1 MPLPLPLPLPA
12 LADARSLRDI
22 DWDAWVPV
30 DVTTVVFV
38 LEGDRALLI
47 RKKRG
52 LGAGKVNAPGGRVEE
67 GETPAAGAAR
77 ELWEEVRVR
86 AGRLS
91 HRGVISFQFLDGYS
105 THMHVFRATGAHGT
119 AEETEEAEPLWVPL
133 GAIPYERMWADDREW
148 LPHFLAGERIRG
160 WGLFD
165 GDTML
170 DFRLQTKEVGD
181 GRTDGE

>member
-1 MPLPLPLPLPA
+1 MPA
-12 LADARSLRDI
+12 LQDARSLGDI
-22 DWDAWVPV
+22 DWDTWMPV

-38 LEGDRALLI
+38 VEDDRALLI

-52 LGAGKVNAPGGRVEE
+52 LGAGKVNAPGGRVEA
-67 GETPAAGAAR
+67 GETPAEGAAR
-77 ELWEEVRVR
+77 ELWEEVCLR

-119 AEETEEAEPLWVPL
+119 PAETEEAEPMWVPL
-133 GAIPYERMWADDREW
+133 DAIPYERMWADDRRW
-148 LPHFLAGERIRG
+148 LPRFLAGERFRG

-170 DFRLQTKEVGD
+170 DFRLRAQEDGD
-181 GRTDGE
+181 GVNGW

>member
-1 MPLPLPLPLPA
+1 MPA

-52 LGAGKVNAPGGRVEE
+52 LGAGKVNAPGGRVEA

>member
-1 MPLPLPLPLPA
+1 MPA

-22 DWDAWVPV
+22 DWDTWAPV
-30 DVTTVVFV
+30 DITTVVFV
-38 LEGDRALLI
+38 VEDDRALLI

-52 LGAGKVNAPGGRVEE
+52 LGAGKVNAPGGRVEA

-91 HRGVISFQFLDGYS
+91 HRGAISFQFLDGYS
-105 THMHVFRATGAHGT
+105 THMHVFRAIAAHGT
-119 AEETEEAEPLWVPL
+119 PVETEEAEPMWVPL
-133 GAIPYERMWADDREW
+133 DAIPYERMWADDREW
-148 LPHFLAGERIRG
+148 LPRFLAGERFRG

-170 DFRLQTKEVGD
+170 DFRLKTEEAGD
-181 GRTDGE
+181 G

>member
-1 MPLPLPLPLPA
+1 MPA

-22 DWDAWVPV
+22 DWDTWVPV

-38 LEGDRALLI
+38 VQDDRALLI

-52 LGAGKVNAPGGRVEE
+52 LGAGKVNAPGGRVEA

-77 ELWEEVRVR
+77 ELWEEVRLR
-86 AGRLS
+86 AGRLR

-105 THMHVFRATGAHGT
+105 THMHVFRAMDAHGT
-119 AEETEEAEPLWVPL
+119 PVETEEAEPMWVPL
-133 GAIPYERMWADDREW
+133 DAIPYERMWADDREW
-148 LPHFLAGERIRG
+148 LPRFLAGERFRG

-165 GDTML
+165 GDAML
-170 DFRLQTKEVGD
+170 DFRLQTEEIGD
-181 GRTDGE
+181 GCHGD

>member
-1 MPLPLPLPLPA
+1 MPA

-22 DWDAWVPV
+22 DWDTWVPV

-38 LEGDRALLI
+38 VEDGRALLI

-52 LGAGKVNAPGGRVEE
+52 LGAGKVNAPGGRVEA

-77 ELWEEVRVR
+77 ELWEEVRLR
-86 AGRLS
+86 AGRLR

-105 THMHVFRATGAHGT
+105 THMHVFRASGAIGT
-119 AEETEEAEPLWVPL
+119 PAETEEAEPMWVSL
-133 GAIPYERMWADDREW
+133 DAIPYERMWADDREW
-148 LPHFLAGERIRG
+148 LPRFLAGERFRG

-170 DFRLQTKEVGD
+170 DFKMQTEEDGG
-181 GRTDGE
+181 GRTDGQ

>member
-1 MPLPLPLPLPA
+1 MPA

-22 DWDAWVPV
+22 DWDTWVPV

-38 LEGDRALLI
+38 VEDDRALLI

-52 LGAGKVNAPGGRVEE
+52 LGAGKVNAPGGRVEA

-77 ELWEEVRVR
+77 ELWEEVRLR
-86 AGRLS
+86 AGRLR

-105 THMHVFRATGAHGT
+105 THMHVFRATGARGT
-119 AEETEEAEPLWVPL
+119 PVETEEAEPMWVRL
-133 GAIPYERMWADDREW
+133 DAIPYERMWADDREW
-148 LPHFLAGERIRG
+148 LPRFLAGDRFRG

-170 DFRLQTKEVGD
+170 DFRLQTEEDGD
-181 GRTDGE
+181 GWNDGE

>member
-1 MPLPLPLPLPA
+1 MPLPLPA

-105 THMHVFRATGAHGT
+105 THMHVFLANGAHGT
-119 AEETEEAEPLWVPL
+119 PAETEEAEPMWVPL
-133 GAIPYERMWADDREW
+133 DAIPYERMWADDREW
-148 LPHFLAGERIRG
+148 LPHLLAGERFRG

-165 GDTML
+165 GDAML

-181 GRTDGE
+181 GWTDGE

>member
-1 MPLPLPLPLPA
+1 MPA

-22 DWDAWVPV
+22 DWDTWVPV

-38 LEGDRALLI
+38 VEDGRALLI

-52 LGAGKVNAPGGRVEE
+52 LGAGKVNAPGGRVEA

-86 AGRLS
+86 AGRVS

-105 THMHVFRATGAHGT
+105 TYMHVFRATAAHGT
-119 AEETEEAEPLWVPL
+119 PVETEEAEPMWVPL
-133 GAIPYERMWADDREW
+133 DAIPYERMWADDREW
-148 LPHFLAGERIRG
+148 LPRFLAGERFRG

-170 DFRLQTKEVGD
+170 DFRLQTEEDGD
-181 GRTDGE
+181 GWNDGD

>member
-1 MPLPLPLPLPA
+1 MPA

-22 DWDAWVPV
+22 DWDTWVPV

-38 LEGDRALLI
+38 VEDGRALLI

-52 LGAGKVNAPGGRVEE
+52 LGAGKVNAPGGRVEA

-105 THMHVFRATGAHGT
+105 THMHVFRATTAHGT
-119 AEETEEAEPLWVPL
+119 PVETEEAEPMWVPL
-133 GAIPYERMWADDREW
+133 DAIPYERMWADDREW
-148 LPHFLAGERIRG
+148 LPRFLAGERFRG

-170 DFRLQTKEVGD
+170 DFRLQTEEAAD
-181 GRTDGE
+181 G

>member
-1 MPLPLPLPLPA
+1 MPA

-22 DWDAWVPV
+22 DWDTWVPV

-38 LEGDRALLI
+38 VEDERTLLI

-52 LGAGKVNAPGGRVEE
+52 LGAGKVNAPGGRVEA

-77 ELWEEVRVR
+77 ELWEEVGLR
-86 AGRLS
+86 AEGLC

-105 THMHVFRATGAHGT
+105 THMHVFRATDAHGT
-119 AEETEEAEPLWVPL
+119 PVETEEAEPMWVPL
-133 GAIPYERMWADDREW
+133 DAIPYERMWADDREW
-148 LPHFLAGERIRG
+148 LPRFLAGERFRG

-170 DFRLQTKEVGD
+170 DFRLQTEEDGD
-181 GRTDGE
+181 GWNDGD